1 MEWLILYIA
10 LYYLGSPIIVKYK
23 HFHKR
28 FSEPQRL
35 NPQSFPKEIF
45 DYFYKIGN
53 DLTALGFS
61 PRVYFRNT
69 GQVPN
74 VVSYYTLWVN
84 EKTKDYAIAALM
96 NVNRSIIKRQIPL
109 ISIISE
115 YIDGTKVYTHNSSQP
130 AIFKRRP
137 NRKVRHIPKC
147 GDVTLLFQIHN
158 KFIDELGINLAKT
171 PPAEGNEE
179 FYFYKATVMEFEEQI
194 KAGYYYFDPKS
205 DKYKLT
211 IKGSYVVAWKLIWP
225 MKQIRMYLLKNKAE
239 KYIGEINKDI

>member
-171 PPAEGNEE
+171 PPAR
-179 FYFYKATVMEFEEQI
+179 FSAPQRKPPHRKARRST
-194 KAGYYYFDPKS
+194 
-205 DKYKLT
+205 
-211 IKGSYVVAWKLIWP
+211 
-225 MKQIRMYLLKNKAE
+225 LKPSGAAPSLRARRQATRTYGGDQGVQMNSS
-239 KYIGEINKDI
+239 